1 MPSRAW
7 VVTADMTALEARVK
21 FQCPHGLEL
30 LHTLDET
37 VVANMAFQCPHG
49 LELLRRKNNTTFRHW
64 RFQCP
69 HGLELLHFYGAK
81 GQVLTDVSMPSRA
94 WVVTWRDLL
103 RRSYSSSFNALTGL
117 SCYFWAIPS
126 TPTEQVSMPSRAWV
140 VTPASSYEW
149 QIFIVS
155 MPSRAWVVTWVDVL
169 IV

>member
-49 LELLRRKNNTTFRHW
+49 LELL
-64 RFQCP
+64 
-69 HGLELLHFYGAK
+69 HFYGAK

-94 WVVTWRDLL
+94 WVVTARMSNILNFLWYFLCIPAIYKCILAYLPIFFNQLSEFLRCESPSAFLGTCLSHHSFIILL
-103 RRSYSSSFNALTGL
+103 ITSISALLTCL
-117 SCYFWAIPS
+117 YLIS
-126 TPTEQVSMPSRAWV
+126 TSLP
-140 VTPASSYEW
+140 
-149 QIFIVS
+149 
-155 MPSRAWVVTWVDVL
+155 
-169 IV
+169 